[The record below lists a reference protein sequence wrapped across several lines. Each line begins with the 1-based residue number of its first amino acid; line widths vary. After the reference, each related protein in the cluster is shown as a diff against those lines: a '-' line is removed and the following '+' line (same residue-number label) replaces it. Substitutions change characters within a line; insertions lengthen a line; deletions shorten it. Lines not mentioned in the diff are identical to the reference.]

1 MPTTS
6 ELIDRLAREAGPVR
20 RLRPPPVRA
29 LAWLVAAVIVIAVIA
44 ALEGIRPELAERL
57 RNPWFAA
64 SRAGAV
70 ATAIAAALAAFE
82 LSIPDRA
89 PRWLWLPVPFA
100 ALWLGSMG
108 YGCIA
113 DWIVEGAQGL
123 ALGHS
128 ADCFTAIVITSLPLG
143 ALLLVM
149 VRHAGPVRPVATAL
163 AAGLALAAVAE
174 GGLTL
179 YHESEATL
187 MDILFHIA
195 GVAAVLALAQAGG
208 RALFR
213 QVAPR

>member
-1 MPTTS
+1 MPTTA
-6 ELIDRLAREAGPVR
+6 EVIDRLAREARPVR
-20 RLRPPPVRA
+20 RLRPPALRA
-29 LAWLVAAVIVIAVIA
+29 LVWLAAAAVVVGVIA
-44 ALEGIRPELAERL
+44 ALEGVRPELGERL
-57 RNPWFAA
+57 RNPWYAL

-70 ATAIAAALAAFE
+70 ATALTAALAAFE

-113 DWIVEGAQGL
+113 DWVIEGADGL

-128 ADCFTAIVITSLPLG
+128 ADCFSAIVITSLPLG

-187 MDILFHIA
+187 MDILFHLF

-213 QVAPR
+213 RVVR